1 MNFGKEAITNYIP
14 VANIPD
20 FNRDSVAKVFSVLPS
35 TSCSALLTFKSN
47 YSIEPIGLPKD
58 FEWQKNNPKAVVK
71 EISKKK
77 KMCTLE
83 YRRASKRPDPYEEYH
98 NIFFEELPEKA
109 RVYNYQLFN
118 KSLQSYKDST
128 ITWKLVYKDQYGR
141 GDTLDITTKFE

>member
-1 MNFGKEAITNYIP
+1 
-14 VANIPD
+14 ANIPE
-20 FNRDSVAKVFSVLPS
+20 FNRDSVVKLFSILPN

-58 FEWQKNNPKAVVK
+58 FEWQKNFPKAIVK

-98 NIFFEELPEKA
+98 NVIFEELPEKA

-118 KSLQSYKDST
+118 KSLHSYKDST